1 MHFSSQR
8 CLGFF
13 VAVVV
18 TQTSQEHSMSK
29 RCIKGTDADLPL
41 GIRLCHDFTFE
52 ATAIKGHRCGHAGLW
67 LIPVLAEAPLGGWIR
82 LVGQLD

>member
-1 MHFSSQR
+1 MLI
-8 CLGFF
+8 CPWGLGY
-13 VAVVV
+13 A
-18 TQTSQEHSMSK
+18 TILH
-29 RCIKGTDADLPL
+29 
-41 GIRLCHDFTFE
+41 FE